1 MDGDAPERFGRLGD
15 AKMVVNIL
23 KTRQS
28 RQNKGKSQ
36 DFKVLKYIFNSLLK
50 SAHSRLRVGVGDIKP
65 SLCLGVYKAMV
76 A

>member
-36 DFKVLKYIFNSLLK
+36 DVKVLEYVFNSLLK
-50 SAHSRLRVGVGDIKP
+50 IAMSRWMVE
-65 SLCLGVYKAMV
+65 LGI
-76 A
+76 